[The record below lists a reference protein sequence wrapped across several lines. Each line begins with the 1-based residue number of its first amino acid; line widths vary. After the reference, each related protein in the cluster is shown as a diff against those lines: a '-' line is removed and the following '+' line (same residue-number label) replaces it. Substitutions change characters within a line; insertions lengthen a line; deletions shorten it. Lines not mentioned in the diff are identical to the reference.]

1 MYVILSHVM
10 TLTTH
15 TAIGAA
21 IGATVG
27 NPVAGFLLGFVSHFL
42 VDMIPHGDS
51 KMSESWRFMKKKR
64 GPVAYAT
71 FDAVIAV
78 YLILTLSNLIA
89 SEQLFTFSLAVAGSL
104 LPDILIGLHDL
115 TRWRWLKPF
124 FRFHFF
130 FHDFFTKKHG
140 DIKLTYALA
149 GQLAVIFFVLLP
161 IVTR

>member
-1 MYVILSHVM
+1 M

-27 NPVAGFLLGFVSHFL
+27 NPFLGFLFGFISHFL

-51 KMSESWRFMKKKR
+51 KMSATWKSMKKKR

-71 FDAVIAV
+71 FDAVIAI
-78 YLILTLSNLIA
+78 YLILTLSNLIV
-89 SEQLFTFSLAVAGSL
+89 SQQILTFSLAIAGSL

-115 TRWRWLKPF
+115 TRWKFLKPF
-124 FRFHFF
+124 FKFHFF

-149 GQLAVIFFVLLP
+149 GQLAVIVFVLLP
-161 IVTR
+161 IITR